1 MQEIELNW
9 LAVAVAALVPMA
21 LGALWYSLLFAR
33 PWMRAVGRSA
43 EDMSGASIG
52 YGLSAIAALVTS
64 YTLARV
70 VRWAEVDDL
79 ANGVLVGCSS
89 GSASSRR
96 SSPCRRTSEDGRGR
110 SGRSTPGTGSF
121 RSSSW
126 ARSTAR
132 GNSSR
137 A

>member
-79 ANGVLVGCSS
+79 ANGVLVGLLLWI
-89 GSASSRR
+89 GFVA
-96 SSPCRRTSEDGRGR
+96 TIIAVQTYFGGR
-110 SGRSTPGTGSF
+110 SRTL
-121 RSSSW
+121 W
-126 ARSTAR
+126 AIDAGYWLVSLLVMGAIH
-132 GNSSR
+132 G
-137 A
+137 AWE